1 MDQHA
6 AHERIMYEKVKANYY
21 DEGER
26 DEQFLL
32 LPDVISLTHKEMII
46 AKENVDM
53 FNRAGFSFEE
63 FGENTIKLMS
73 VPSMCEDMN
82 TKQLYKVYSEYK
94 DLLAD
99 TLKLKKRY
107 DKLSNDLVNTMY
119 VEEIDKLVEIIE
131 MCRQILFE

>member
-1 MDQHA
+1 MT
-6 AHERIMYEKVKANYY
+6 R
-21 DEGER
+21 
-26 DEQFLL
+26 
-32 LPDVISLTHKEMII
+32 KEL
-46 AKENVDM
+46 K
-53 FNRAGFSFEE
+53 
-63 FGENTIKLMS
+63 
-73 VPSMCEDMN
+73 DMN

-99 TLKLKKRY
+99 TLKLKERY